1 MTNLLRAAHVRR
13 ARRRLLLVAVTIT
26 LGCLAVVTASGAATQ
41 SSRPTRAQV
50 VALLKGAAA
59 ELARDDQLV
68 SVVQVLPTPRALR
81 DGAESPNV
89 SKLLATERADGAD
102 RRDDSRL
109 RATLTG
115 DERRLMGDAP
125 LGEIAAINRVRHLLE
140 PAIAALGSA
149 HKDLARDIPTFQHSA
164 LHPPLASHHSAASAA
179 AAGPP
184 SGPPAVVSLGDSYIS
199 GEGGRWAGN
208 NHDGLAYLRMADT
221 GADAYVPP
229 GQSSEQIAGCHRS
242 RSAEIG
248 IFNGQQP
255 GISENLA
262 CSGATTSTVDG
273 DPFKPG
279 IDFYNHAGHLGQ
291 ALMLEDYARTHD
303 VRMVVLSIGGNDFKF
318 SSVIKTCLADF
329 LASTIFKYFYC
340 HSDSSVLNQV
350 ALPTVAQRVGDIYRA
365 MQNVGEALSLD
376 GYPRSHWKLVIQS
389 YPAPLPPGGDIRYP
403 ESGYGRQVTGGCGV
417 WNSDVDWARGT
428 FLTTVNQAVLSA
440 GHQVESQLGPG
451 SDNLIYLQ
459 TDPTFSHHELCAKN
473 LEQLTKPY
481 TTPGTAKVA
490 EWFTQIRTVTTLG
503 SHILSP
509 YEIQESLHPDYWGQL
524 AMRNCLR
531 QLWNS
536 SGVLNAA
543 AGSYWHC
550 NDMSSTT
557 PTGVDSQGEPLVT
570 LTSGLA

>member
-1 MTNLLRAAHVRR
+1 MTNRSSPAPVRR
-13 ARRRLLLVAVTIT
+13 ARHRLSLLAVVVAA
-26 LGCLAVVTASGAATQ
+26 GCLAVVTASGAATQ
-41 SSRPTRAQV
+41 PPRPTRAQV
-50 VALLKGAAA
+50 VALLKRAAA

-68 SVVQVLPTPRALR
+68 SVVQVLPTLRALR
-81 DGAESPNV
+81 RGAESPNA
-89 SKLLATERADGAD
+89 SKLVATERADGAD

-109 RATLTG
+109 MATLTG
-115 DERRLMGDAP
+115 DERRLVGDAP
-125 LGEIAAINRVRHLLE
+125 TGEIAAFNRARHLLE
-140 PAIAALGSA
+140 SASAGLGSA
-149 HKDLARDIPTFQHSA
+149 DKDLARDVPAIEHST
-164 LHPPLASHHSAASAA
+164 LQQSLASHDFARSAA

-221 GADAYVPP
+221 GADAYFPP
-229 GQSSEQIAGCHRS
+229 GQRSEQIAGCHRS

-248 IFNGQQP
+248 IFNGQEP
-255 GISENLA
+255 GSSENLA

-279 IDFYNHAGHLGQ
+279 IDFYNRAGHLGQ

-303 VRMVVLSIGGNDFKF
+303 VRMVVLSIGGNDFNF
-318 SSVIKTCLADF
+318 SSVIKTCLSNF
-329 LASTIFKYFYC
+329 LASTIFKHFYC
-340 HSDSSVLNQV
+340 HSESSVLNQV
-350 ALPTVAQRVGDIYRA
+350 APPTVAQRVGDIYRA

-376 GYPRSHWKLVIQS
+376 GYPRSHWKLVIQL
-389 YPAPLPPGGDIRYP
+389 YPAPLPTGSDIRYS

-428 FLTTVNQAVLSA
+428 FLSTVNRAVLAA
-440 GHQVESQLGPG
+440 GHEVESELGPAA
-451 SDNLIYLQ
+451 DNLIYLQ
-459 TDPTFSHHELCAKN
+459 TDPTFSRHELCAKN

-503 SHILSP
+503 PNILSP
-509 YEIQESLHPDYWGQL
+509 YEIQEGLHPDYWGQL

-531 QLWNS
+531 QLWNN
-536 SGVLNAA
+536 SGVLNTAV
-543 AGSYWHC
+543 GSYWHC

-557 PTGVDSQGEPLVT
+557 PTGIDLQGEPLVT
-570 LTSGLA
+570 LASGLA

>member
-1 MTNLLRAAHVRR
+1 MTNRSRAAHVRR
-13 ARRRLLLVAVTIT
+13 ARHRILVVAIAVAS
-26 LGCLAVVTASGAATQ
+26 GCLAVTASGLASQ
-41 SSRPTRAQV
+41 SSPPTRAQAV
-50 VALLKGAAA
+50 VLLKRVAA

-81 DGAESPNV
+81 HGAESPNA
-89 SKLLATERADGAD
+89 SKLLTTERADSAD

-109 RATLTG
+109 TATLTG
-115 DERRLMGDAP
+115 DERRLMGDMP
-125 LGEIAAINRVRHLLE
+125 PNEIAAFNRARQLLAS
-140 PAIAALGSA
+140 AIAALGSA
-149 HKDLARDIPTFQHSA
+149 HTDLARDVPAIEHSA
-164 LHPPLASHHSAASAA
+164 PHRPLASRHFAASAA

-208 NHDGLAYLRMADT
+208 NRDGLAYLRMADT
-221 GADAYVPP
+221 GADAYFPP

-248 IFNGQQP
+248 IFNGQGP

-262 CSGATTSTVDG
+262 CSGATTSTVDA

-279 IDFYNHAGHLGQ
+279 IDFYDRAGHLGQ

-329 LASTIFKYFYC
+329 LASTIFKRFYC
-340 HSDSSVLNQV
+340 HSESSVLNQV
-350 ALPTVAQRVGDIYRA
+350 ALPTVAQRMGDIYRA
-365 MQNVGEALSLD
+365 MRNVGEALSLD
-376 GYPRSHWKLVIQS
+376 GYPRSHWKLVIQL
-389 YPAPLPPGGDIRYP
+389 YPAPLPAGADIRYS

-428 FLTTVNQAVLSA
+428 FLGTVNQAVLRA
-440 GHQVESQLGPG
+440 GHEVESQLGPA

-473 LEQLTKPY
+473 LEQLTRPY

-509 YEIQESLHPDYWGQL
+509 YEIQEGLHPDYWGQL

-531 QLWNS
+531 QLWNN
-536 SGVLNAA
+536 SGVLNAG

-550 NDMSSTT
+550 NDMSGTT
-557 PTGVDSQGEPLVT
+557 STGVDSQGEPLTT
-570 LTSGLA
+570 LASGLA

>member
-1 MTNLLRAAHVRR
+1 MANRLRVAHGRR
-13 ARRRLLLVAVTIT
+13 ARRRLLLVAVPVA
-26 LGCLAVVTASGAATQ
+26 LGCFAVVTASGAATQ
-41 SSRPTRAQV
+41 SPRPTRAQV
-50 VALLKGAAA
+50 VALLKRIATD
-59 ELARDDQLV
+59 LARDDQLV
-68 SVVQVLPTPRALR
+68 SVVQVLPTPGALR
-81 DGAESPNV
+81 HGAESPNT
-89 SKLLATERADGAD
+89 SKLVATEGADGAD
-102 RRDDSRL
+102 HRDDSRL
-109 RATLTG
+109 MTTLTG
-115 DERRLMGDAP
+115 DERRVMGDAP
-125 LGEIAAINRVRHLLE
+125 SEIAAFNRARHLLGS
-140 PAIAALGSA
+140 AIAALGSA
-149 HKDLARDIPTFQHSA
+149 DNDLARDVAAIRHSA
-164 LHPPLASHHSAASAA
+164 IHQRLANHHFAASAA
-179 AAGPP
+179 APGPP

-221 GADAYVPP
+221 GADAYFPP

-248 IFNGQQP
+248 IFNGQQT

-329 LASTIFKYFYC
+329 LASTIFKHFFC
-340 HSDSSVLNQV
+340 HSDSSVLNEV
-350 ALPTVAQRVGDIYRA
+350 AEPTVAQRVGNIYRA

-376 GYPRSHWKLVIQS
+376 GYPRSHWKLVIQL
-389 YPAPLPPGGDIRYP
+389 YPAPLPPGRDIRYS
-403 ESGYGRQVTGGCGV
+403 ESGYGRQVNGGCGV

-440 GHQVESQLGPG
+440 GHQVERQLGPG

-459 TDPTFSHHELCAKN
+459 TDPTFSHHELCAKD

-481 TTPGTAKVA
+481 NTPGTAKVA

-503 SHILSP
+503 SHILF
-509 YEIQESLHPDYWGQL
+509 SL
-524 AMRNCLR
+524 RN
-531 QLWNS
+531 
-536 SGVLNAA
+536 SGEPPPGLLGA
-543 AGSYWHC
+543 AG
-550 NDMSSTT
+550 D
-557 PTGVDSQGEPLVT
+557 
-570 LTSGLA
+570 A

>member
-1 MTNLLRAAHVRR
+1 MANRLTAAHVHR
-13 ARRRLLLVAVTIT
+13 ARRRRLLVAVAIA

-41 SSRPTRAQV
+41 SPRPTRAQV
-50 VALLKGAAA
+50 VALLKRAAG
-59 ELARDDQLV
+59 ELARDDSLV

-81 DGAESPNV
+81 HGAESPNA
-89 SKLLATERADGAD
+89 SKLLGTERADGAD
-102 RRDDSRL
+102 RHEDVRL
-109 RATLTG
+109 AATLTG
-115 DERRLMGDAP
+115 DERRLKGDAP
-125 LGEIAAINRVRHLLE
+125 PGEIAAVNRARNLLGSAME
-140 PAIAALGSA
+140 ALGSA
-149 HKDLARDIPTFQHSA
+149 HTDLARDLPAIRGAA
-164 LHPPLASHHSAASAA
+164 LHRALAIRNFGASVA

-208 NHDGLAYLRMADT
+208 NRDGVAYLRMADT
-221 GADAYVPP
+221 GADAYFPP
-229 GQSSEQIAGCHRS
+229 GQSSEQISGCHRS

-279 IDFYNHAGHLGQ
+279 IDFYNQAGHLGQ

-329 LASTIFKYFYC
+329 LASTIFKHFYC

-350 ALPTVAQRVGDIYRA
+350 APPTVAQRVGEIYGA

-376 GYPRSHWKLVIQS
+376 GYSRSHWKFVIQL

-417 WNSDVDWARGT
+417 WTSDVDWARGT
-428 FLTTVNQAVLSA
+428 FRATVNQAVLSA
-440 GHQVESQLGPG
+440 GHQVEAQLGPG

-459 TDPTFSHHELCAKN
+459 TNPTFSHHELCAKN

-481 TTPGTAKVA
+481 TTPGIAKVA
-490 EWFTQIRTVTTLG
+490 EWFTQIRTITTLG
-503 SHILSP
+503 PHILSP

-531 QLWNS
+531 QLWNN

-543 AGSYWHC
+543 TGSYWHC

-557 PTGVDSQGEPLVT
+557 STGVDSQGEPVVT

>member
-1 MTNLLRAAHVRR
+1 MANRLAAAHVRR
-13 ARRRLLLVAVTIT
+13 ARRRRLLVAVAIA

-41 SSRPTRAQV
+41 SPRPTRAQV
-50 VALLKGAAA
+50 VALLKRAAG
-59 ELARDDQLV
+59 ELARDDSLV

-81 DGAESPNV
+81 HGAESPNA
-89 SKLLATERADGAD
+89 SKLLGTERADGAD
-102 RRDDSRL
+102 RHEDVRL
-109 RATLTG
+109 ASTLTG
-115 DERRLMGDAP
+115 NERRLMGDAP
-125 LGEIAAINRVRHLLE
+125 PGEIAAVNRARTLLGS
-140 PAIAALGSA
+140 AIEALGSA
-149 HKDLARDIPTFQHSA
+149 HTDLARDIPAIRGAA
-164 LHPPLASHHSAASAA
+164 LHRALAIRHFGASVA

-208 NHDGLAYLRMADT
+208 NRDGVAYVRMADT
-221 GADAYVPP
+221 GADAYFPP
-229 GQSSEQIAGCHRS
+229 GQSSEQISGCHRS
-242 RSAEIG
+242 RSAEVG

-279 IDFYNHAGHLGQ
+279 IDFYNQAGHLGQ

-329 LASTIFKYFYC
+329 LASTIFKHFYC

-350 ALPTVAQRVGDIYRA
+350 APPTVAQRVGEIYRA
-365 MQNVGEALSLD
+365 MQNVGEALTLD
-376 GYPRSHWKLVIQS
+376 GYSRSHWKLVIQL

-428 FLTTVNQAVLSA
+428 FLATVNQAVLSA
-440 GHQVESQLGPG
+440 GHQVEAQLGPG
-451 SDNLIYLQ
+451 SDNLVYLQ
-459 TDPTFSHHELCAKN
+459 TNPTFSHHELCAKN

-481 TTPGTAKVA
+481 TTPGIAKVA
-490 EWFTQIRTVTTLG
+490 EWFTQIRTITTLG
-503 SHILSP
+503 PHILSP

-531 QLWNS
+531 QLWNN

-543 AGSYWHC
+543 TGSYWHC

-557 PTGVDSQGEPLVT
+557 STGVDSQGEPVVT

>member
-1 MTNLLRAAHVRR
+1 MADRSRAAHVFHGRH
-13 ARRRLLLVAVTIT
+13 RLLLVVVATAMS
-26 LGCLAVVTASGAATQ
+26 CLAVAPASGATTR
-41 SSRPTRAQV
+41 SPRPARPQV
-50 VALLKGAAA
+50 VALLKRAAA

-81 DGAESPNV
+81 HGAESPNA
-89 SKLLATERADGAD
+89 SKLLGTERADRSD

-109 RATLTG
+109 AATLTA
-115 DERRLMGDAP
+115 DERRVIGDAP
-125 LGEIAAINRVRHLLE
+125 PGEIAAFNRARHLLGS
-140 PAIAALGSA
+140 AIAALKSA
-149 HKDLARDIPTFQHSA
+149 GTDLARDVSAIRHPA
-164 LHPPLASHHSAASAA
+164 LHQPLASHHFIGSAA
-179 AAGPP
+179 ATGPP

-221 GADAYVPP
+221 GADAYFPP
-229 GQSSEQIAGCHRS
+229 GQTSEQIAGCHRS

-248 IFNGQQP
+248 IFTGQPP

-262 CSGATTSTVDG
+262 CSGATTSTADG

-279 IDFYNHAGHLGQ
+279 IDFYNHNGHLGQ
-291 ALMLEDYARTHD
+291 ALMLEDYARRHD
-303 VRMVVLSIGGNDFKF
+303 VRVVMLSIGGNDFKF

-329 LASTIFKYFYC
+329 LASTIFKRFYC
-340 HSDSSVLNQV
+340 HADSSALNQV
-350 ALPTVAQRVGDIYRA
+350 ALSTVAQRVGDIYRA
-365 MQNVGEALSLD
+365 MQNVGEALSRD
-376 GYPRSHWKLVIQS
+376 GYPRSHWKLVIQL
-389 YPAPLPPGGDIRYP
+389 YPAPLPPGADIRYT
-403 ESGYGRQVTGGCGV
+403 EFGYERQVRGGCGV
-417 WNSDVDWARGT
+417 WNSDVNWARGT
-428 FLTTVNQAVLSA
+428 FLATVNRAVLNA

-451 SDNLIYLQ
+451 SDNLVYLQ

-473 LEQLTKPY
+473 LKQLTQPY

-490 EWFTQIRTVTTLG
+490 EWFTQLRTATTLG

-509 YEIQESLHPDYWGQL
+509 YEIQEGLHPDHWGQL

-531 QLWNS
+531 HLWNN
-536 SGVLNAA
+536 SGVLTAA

>member
-1 MTNLLRAAHVRR
+1 MANRSHAARGRR
-13 ARRRLLLVAVTIT
+13 ARYRLSLVVAALA
-26 LGCLAVVTASGAATQ
+26 LGCLTVVEASGAATRPP
-41 SSRPTRAQV
+41 RPTRVQV
-50 VALLKGAAA
+50 VALLKRAAA

-81 DGAESPNV
+81 HGAESPSASRLV
-89 SKLLATERADGAD
+89 ATERADGAD
-102 RRDDSRL
+102 RRADSQL
-109 RATLTG
+109 TASLTG
-115 DERRLMGDAP
+115 DERRVLGDAP
-125 LGEIAAINRVRHLLE
+125 SGEIIAFNRARHLL
-140 PAIAALGSA
+140 AFANAALGSA
-149 HKDLARDIPTFQHSA
+149 DKDLARDVSAIRRSA
-164 LHPPLASHHSAASAA
+164 LDQVFAAHQVAASAA
-179 AAGPP
+179 AAGPL

-208 NHDGLAYLRMADT
+208 NRDGLAYLRMADT
-221 GADAYVPP
+221 GAGAYFPA

-248 IFNGQQP
+248 LFTGQES

-262 CSGATTSTVDG
+262 CSGATTATVDG

-279 IDFYNHAGHLGQ
+279 IDFYNRAGHLGQ

-318 SSVIKTCLADF
+318 SSVIKTCLANF
-329 LASTIFKYFYC
+329 MASTIFKHFYC

-350 ALPTVAQRVGDIYRA
+350 APSTVAQRVGDIYRA

-376 GYPRSHWKLVIQS
+376 GYPRSHWKLVIQL
-389 YPAPLPPGGDIRYP
+389 YPAPLPSGGDVRYP

-428 FLTTVNQAVLSA
+428 FLATVNQAVLSA

-451 SDNLIYLQ
+451 SDNVIYLQ
-459 TDPTFSHHELCAKN
+459 TNPTFSHHELCAKN

-481 TTPGTAKVA
+481 ATPGTAKVA

-503 SHILSP
+503 PHILSP

-524 AMRNCLR
+524 AMRDCLR
-531 QLWNS
+531 QLWAN

-557 PTGVDSQGEPLVT
+557 PAGVDPQGEPLVT
-570 LTSGLA
+570 LASGLA

>member
-1 MTNLLRAAHVRR
+1 LLAA
-13 ARRRLLLVAVTIT
+13 VATAF
-26 LGCLAVVTASGAATQ
+26 GCLAVVTASGAATQ
-41 SSRPTRAQV
+41 SPRPTRPQV
-50 VALLKGAAA
+50 VALLKRAAT

-81 DGAESPNV
+81 HGAESPNA
-89 SKLLATERADGAD
+89 SKLLATERADSAD

-109 RATLTG
+109 MATLSA

-125 LGEIAAINRVRHLLE
+125 PGEIAAFNRARHLLK

-149 HKDLARDIPTFQHSA
+149 HTDLARDVLAIRHLAVHQS
-164 LHPPLASHHSAASAA
+164 LASRHFAAPAA

-184 SGPPAVVSLGDSYIS
+184 LGPPAVVSLGDSYIS

-208 NHDGLAYLRMADT
+208 NRDGLAYLRMAET
-221 GADAYVPP
+221 GADAYFPP

-248 IFNGQQP
+248 IFNGQQS

-262 CSGATTSTVDG
+262 CSGATTATADG

-279 IDFYNHAGHLGQ
+279 IDFYNHADHLGQ

-318 SSVIKTCLADF
+318 STVIKTCLADF
-329 LASTIFKYFYC
+329 LASTIFKHFYC
-340 HSDSSVLNQV
+340 HSDSSTKNEV
-350 ALPTVAQRVGDIYRA
+350 APPTVARRVGDIYRA

-376 GYPRSHWKLVIQS
+376 GYPRSHWKLVIQL
-389 YPAPLPPGGDIRYP
+389 YPAPLPAGGDIRYS
-403 ESGYGRQVTGGCGV
+403 ERGYGRQVTGGCGV

-440 GHQVESQLGPG
+440 GHHIESQLGPG
-451 SDNLIYLQ
+451 SNNLIYLQ
-459 TDPTFSHHELCAKN
+459 TDPTFSHHELCAKG

-503 SHILSP
+503 SRILSP

-531 QLWNS
+531 QLWNN
-536 SGVLNAA
+536 SGVLNGPV
-543 AGSYWHC
+543 GSYWHC

>member
-1 MTNLLRAAHVRR
+1 MTNRSRAAHVRR
-13 ARRRLLLVAVTIT
+13 ARHRPLLVAVAVAS
-26 LGCLAVVTASGAATQ
+26 GCLAVTASGVATQ
-41 SSRPTRAQV
+41 SSRPTRAQAV
-50 VALLKGAAA
+50 VLLKRAAA

-81 DGAESPNV
+81 HGAESPNA

-102 RRDDSRL
+102 RRDGSRL
-109 RATLTG
+109 TATLTG
-115 DERRLMGDAP
+115 DERRLMGDARP
-125 LGEIAAINRVRHLLE
+125 GEIGAFNRARHLLE
-140 PAIAALGSA
+140 SAMAALGSA
-149 HKDLARDIPTFQHSA
+149 DKDLARDVPAIEHSA
-164 LHPPLASHHSAASAA
+164 VHQPVASHHFAASAA
-179 AAGPP
+179 VAGPP

-208 NHDGLAYLRMADT
+208 NRDGLGYLRMADT
-221 GADAYVPP
+221 GADAYFPP

-248 IFNGQQP
+248 IFNGQEP

-262 CSGATTSTVDG
+262 CSGATTSTVDE

-329 LASTIFKYFYC
+329 LASTIFKHFYC
-340 HSDSSVLNQV
+340 HSESSVLNEV
-350 ALPTVAQRVGDIYRA
+350 ALPTVTQRVGDIYRA
-365 MQNVGEALSLD
+365 MQNVGEALGLD
-376 GYPRSHWKLVIQS
+376 GYPRSHWKLVIQL
-389 YPAPLPPGGDIRYP
+389 YPAPLPAGGDIRYS

-428 FLTTVNQAVLSA
+428 FLTTVNRAVLSA
-440 GHQVESQLGPG
+440 GHEVESQLGPA

-481 TTPGTAKVA
+481 TTPGSAKVA

-503 SHILSP
+503 AHILSP

-531 QLWNS
+531 QLWNN

-550 NDMSSTT
+550 NDMSGTT
-557 PTGVDSQGEPLVT
+557 STGVDSQGEPLAT
-570 LTSGLA
+570 LASGLA